1 MENAYYL
8 KIIKTKK
15 NIFLTL
21 INLNDNYMV
30 CSQSLGNKKIKNK
43 QWRFTLCFNKFYKKI
58 RSFSIKMLFIKHQ
71 SYDISFFNFLYKK
84 LKLKAIPTINI
95 SINTNTS
102 FNGCR
107 KPRLPRKKYLI
118 KTFSKIK
125 WHK

>member
-43 QWRFTLCFNKFYKKI
+43 Q
-58 RSFSIKMLFIKHQ
+58 
-71 SYDISFFNFLYKK
+71 
-84 LKLKAIPTINI
+84 
-95 SINTNTS
+95 
-102 FNGCR
+102 
-107 KPRLPRKKYLI
+107 
-118 KTFSKIK
+118 
-125 WHK
+125 